1 MLESTVHNRAV
12 ALGAARERLRLQRAN
27 LLTLL
32 EARFPGEVPEKYLT
46 IIRKQES
53 FDLLDSWFHV
63 AAYAKQA
70 ADFLAEMRK

>member
-1 MLESTVHNRAV
+1 MLESTVHYRTV
-12 ALGAARERLRLQRAN
+12 ALGEARGRLRNQRAN

-32 EARFPGEVPEKYLT
+32 ERRFPGEVPEEYLT

-53 FDLLDSWFHV
+53 FDLLHRWFQV
-63 AAYAKQA
+63 AIDAKTA